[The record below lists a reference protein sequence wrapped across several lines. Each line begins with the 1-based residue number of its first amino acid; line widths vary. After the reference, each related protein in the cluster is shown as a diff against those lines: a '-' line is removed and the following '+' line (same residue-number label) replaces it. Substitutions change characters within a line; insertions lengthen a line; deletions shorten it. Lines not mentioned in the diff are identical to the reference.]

1 VPIYVEKVVLDNADI
16 FLDTNTG
23 KPLVDEKGKIDGKD
37 QKVTEEELKRMSAFR
52 DFIDQL
58 DLDDFGKRKS

>member
-1 VPIYVEKVVLDNADI
+1 M
-16 FLDTNTG
+16 
-23 KPLVDEKGKIDGKD
+23 IDGKA